1 MAAGEQFCLRWND
14 FETNISRAFQDLRE
28 EKDFLDVT
36 LACDGEK
43 QIKVHK
49 VILSACSPFF
59 RSVLR
64 KNPHDHPLLYLKGV
78 KYNELQSILN
88 FMYYGEVNVAHEDLN
103 GFLSVAEDL
112 KIKGLT
118 QSDNNKKSEE
128 TKEVAERERPT
139 PAQKQKHPV
148 VAPDPGPPPKRPRP
162 LVPVNPPVQ
171 RNLEVIDDEI
181 EEIRPPIKTEPGP
194 AFSSSIAVQE
204 EHEAD
209 NSSAD
214 GYGGEGY
221 DYVQYD
227 EGNNE
232 GFGNDSIVEHS
243 AEGTGSIVDGNKVWT
258 KPEDLIEFHRDPMS
272 TKIWRCKF
280 CGEYSHNRGNAMS
293 HVEAKHLNV
302 VYHCEHCKKEFRSRN
317 SFKTH
322 KSNYHSEMRLGD
334 DSIVIPSSSS
344 YKIEENMIAYE
355 NAN

>member
-14 FETNISRAFQDLRE
+14 FEANISRAFQDLRE
-28 EKDFLDVT
+28 EKDFFDVT
-36 LACDGEK
+36 LACDDEK

-78 KYNELQSILN
+78 KYAELQSVLN

-118 QSDNNKKSEE
+118 QGDTKKGE
-128 TKEVAERERPT
+128 TKDIPERPQ
-139 PAQKQKHPV
+139 AQKQKIREHPAV
-148 VAPDPGPPPKRPRP
+148 PDPGPPPKRPRP
-162 LVPVNPPVQ
+162 IAIAPVAVPRTQ
-171 RNLEVIDDEI
+171 DTHDGEI
-181 EEIRPPIKTEPGP
+181 EEIRPAIKTEPGP
-194 AFSSSIAVQE
+194 AYSSSIAVQDD
-204 EHEAD
+204 HEAD

-214 GYGGEGY
+214 GFGGEGY
-221 DYVQYD
+221 DYAPYE
-227 EGNNE
+227 EGNGD
-232 GFGNDSIVEHS
+232 GFANDSMIEHN
-243 AEGTGSIVDGNKVWT
+243 AEGGGSIVDGNKVWT
-258 KPEDLIEFHRDPMS
+258 KPEDLIEFSRDPDS
-272 TKIWRCKF
+272 TKLWRCKF

-302 VYHCEHCKKEFRSRN
+302 VYHCQLCQKEFRSRN

-322 KSNYHSEMRLGD
+322 KSNYHSETRTGD
-334 DSIVIPSSSS
+334 DTLIVPQSSV
-344 YKIEENMIAYE
+344 YKDQSLAYKE
-355 NAN
+355 VN

>member
-128 TKEVAERERPT
+128 TKEVPERERPA
-139 PAQKQKHPV
+139 PAQKQKHPI
-148 VAPDPGPPPKRPRP
+148 APDPGPPPKRPRP

-171 RNLEVIDDEI
+171 RNLEVIDNEI

-194 AFSSSIAVQE
+194 AFSSSIAVQD

-243 AEGTGSIVDGNKVWT
+243 AEGSGSIVDGNKDMINFVLSHL
-258 KPEDLIEFHRDPMS
+258 EQGCDNEGRRIYS
-272 TKIWRCKF
+272 CKL
-280 CGEYSHNRGNAMS
+280 CTMVLSKREKARQ
-293 HVEAKHLNV
+293 HVETVHGNSIGVRFKCSFCAKDYKSHSNLRTHLSH
-302 VYHCEHCKKEFRSRN
+302 YHRN
-317 SFKTH
+317 QSTN
-322 KSNYHSEMRLGD
+322 SQ
-334 DSIVIPSSSS
+334 S
-344 YKIEENMIAYE
+344 YQQQSLLWSV
-355 NAN
+355 